1 MQTVAL
7 VGKVVVETTFVD
19 RLKKNGRMSSLKAPF
34 ITKKNS
40 NTKRRVKEKSRIR
53 AGMRR
58 PVLQETPM

>member
-34 ITKKNS
+34 ITKKQQY
-40 NTKRRVKEKSRIR
+40 EAKSK
-53 AGMRR
+53 GE
-58 PVLQETPM
+58 V